1 MKTLLV
7 LLRAIEAQPSIWE
20 HLHPLDLAGI
30 TLRALPVFYSF
41 LGCQVPCRMIQSTSS
56 SVVVNK
62 MNSLAPAANLLC
74 CVGGM
79 TISLPVFCS
88 PVCLH
93 LITHLGGT
101 LQQPW

>member
-7 LLRAIEAQPSIWE
+7 LLCAIEAQPSIWE

-41 LGCQVPCRMIQSTSS
+41 LGCRVLCRMIQSTSS
-56 SVVVNK
+56 SSVVVNK
-62 MNSLAPAANLLC
+62 MSSLAPAANLLC

-79 TISLPVFCS
+79 TI
-88 PVCLH
+88 
-93 LITHLGGT
+93 
-101 LQQPW
+101 